1 MNILNFF
8 KKKTKGAAIPGS
20 VQSLFEPAGVLPMA
34 QLAKDKKNVY
44 QSLQLRRINAPRVE
58 LEMSKFKA
66 ALVMARSVDNP
77 DRRLLLAFYDEL
89 TKDAHLTSQLRTAIY
104 TVTQSKF
111 QIQNQSETPQPELH
125 KLFETTWF
133 LKLLEMLCDAEFY
146 GHSLIEF
153 HTENSEIKDVVLI
166 PRNHVCPELGY
177 IAITPGDH
185 KGITYRDALYDLDLL
200 ETNDFLNLGLLEI
213 AAREVIWKN
222 YSRSDWSRA
231 SEKFGMPLLAIK
243 TNASSEK
250 EVDKMQD
257 MAENFGSNGYVIIDK
272 NDDVTM
278 NTISSGDTFYKS
290 YLELSNLCDT
300 NISKLINGQTMTADN
315 GSSYAQANVHE
326 RILNNYT
333 RARVQKIQNWINDT
347 LFPYMTNVGYKLADN
362 KFVFQDI
369 IDWYADKPE
378 QTEIQMPKALK
389 KKLNTINQLY
399 R

>member
-111 QIQNQSETPQPELH
+111 QIQNQTETPQPELH

-166 PRNHVCPELGY
+166 PRNHVCPELGFLAF
-177 IAITPGDH
+177 IPGEK

-278 NTISSGDTFYKS
+278 NTLSATDNFYKS
-290 YLELSNLCDT
+290 YLELSNLCDS

-378 QTEIQMPKALK
+378 QTELQMPKALK